1 MNPGPVLRL
10 DRQGTVLLANRAAD
24 RLFGAETLIGVSWF
38 DLCPSM
44 DQTFWDRV
52 HSSNDAVPLEAQIGD
67 RHFVLHHAPGPSGL
81 FVFVF
86 GSDITDEKKA
96 EQALLQ
102 SDKMATLGT
111 LAAGVAHELNNP
123 AAAAQRAAEQLDAAF
138 GSFQKSQITI
148 SGLDLSGQQEEL
160 IRQLDE
166 QARDI
171 AGCACEL
178 DPLARSDLEY
188 EVEQWLEDHGNTEPW
203 ELAPA
208 LVEMGYNGRD
218 LEALEERGAGEHAV
232 ALLSQQAYGHLVYR
246 LLDEIRHGAGRLVEI
261 VGAMKAYAYLGDAPV
276 QNIDVNEGIQ
286 STLVILRSKLKLG
299 VTVSLELD
307 ADLPRI
313 QAYGSELNQV
323 WTNLLDNASAAMGGE
338 GRIAIRS
345 LVRGDDVVIEIEDD
359 GPGIPPDVQA
369 RVFDAFFTTKPPGEG
384 TGLGLNTS
392 YNIVVENH
400 GGSIKLES
408 EPGRTCFTVSLP
420 IKGPEVQ

>member
-1 MNPGPVLRL
+1 
-10 DRQGTVLLANRAAD
+10 
-24 RLFGAETLIGVSWF
+24 
-38 DLCPSM
+38 M

-188 EVEQWLEDHGNTEPW
+188 EVEQWLEDTRQH
-203 ELAPA
+203 
-208 LVEMGYNGRD
+208 
-218 LEALEERGAGEHAV
+218 
-232 ALLSQQAYGHLVYR
+232 
-246 LLDEIRHGAGRLVEI
+246 
-261 VGAMKAYAYLGDAPV
+261 
-276 QNIDVNEGIQ
+276 
-286 STLVILRSKLKLG
+286 
-299 VTVSLELD
+299 
-307 ADLPRI
+307 
-313 QAYGSELNQV
+313 
-323 WTNLLDNASAAMGGE
+323 
-338 GRIAIRS
+338 
-345 LVRGDDVVIEIEDD
+345 
-359 GPGIPPDVQA
+359 
-369 RVFDAFFTTKPPGEG
+369 
-384 TGLGLNTS
+384 
-392 YNIVVENH
+392 
-400 GGSIKLES
+400 
-408 EPGRTCFTVSLP
+408 
-420 IKGPEVQ
+420 